1 MDKKNFLEIFGTILL
16 VILLYSYLPTISEI
30 ISETGSLDFV
40 WQASKCTFE
49 GINQCRKNALQTMN
63 SGHLRW

>member
-1 MDKKNFLEIFGTILL
+1 MDKKRFLEIFGTILL

-49 GINQCRKNALQTMN
+49 GINFYSSYLNRDGACQKL
-63 SGHLRW
+63 